1 MASTR
6 VTATHCNTLQI
17 TATHCNTL
25 QITATHCNTLQITAT
40 HCNTLQTT
48 ATHCNTGSESLQL
61 VIQYHSLT
69 VRVLFV
75 CLYINIFEGIAV
87 SEWLWV
93 ILQTSSSCGFDTI
106 QWNHSI
112 SLTRSH
118 SPTTNEI
125 IALLVDLTQSKD
137 NLIDTWKNFTCQAV
151 DGGQSVFGCA
161 LVLYIYI

>member
-40 HCNTLQTT
+40 YCNTD
-48 ATHCNTGSESLQL
+48 SESLRL
-61 VIQYHSLT
+61 IILNHSLT

-106 QWNHSI
+106 QCNHSI

-118 SPTTNEI
+118 SLTTNEI
-125 IALLVDLTQSKD
+125 IAVLVDLTQSNE
-137 NLIDTWKNFTCQAV
+137 NLIDTWKFDWHMNFFHMSSRWW
-151 DGGQSVFGCA
+151 GGKYIRLCSCIM
-161 LVLYIYI
+161 YIY